1 MDARDFQCIRG
12 PIFVGSQWNKFR
24 PQRYEGGPLF
34 PGLRTGTASLTLI
47 LKKVEN
53 KEAGTSAAQ
62 THVFE
67 TSLKVFSTTAQF

>member
-12 PIFVGSQWNKFR
+12 PMFVGSQWNKFR
-24 PQRYEGGPLF
+24 SQCYEGGPLF
-34 PGLRTGTASLTLI
+34 PELRTGTAFITLI

-53 KEAGTSAAQ
+53 KEACTSAAQ

-67 TSLKVFSTTAQF
+67 TSLKVFRTTALF